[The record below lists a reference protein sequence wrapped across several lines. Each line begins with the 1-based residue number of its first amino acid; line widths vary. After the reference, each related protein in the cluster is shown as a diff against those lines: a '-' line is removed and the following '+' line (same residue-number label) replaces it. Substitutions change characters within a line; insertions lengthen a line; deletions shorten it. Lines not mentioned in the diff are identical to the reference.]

1 MLNILSKWLQT
12 PSLHLRGCKM
22 NVISQTLENPSLSQ
36 LSSTQILF
44 PAFFFRIPIWNI
56 SCFQYLSDPN
66 KFEQNYTNDSV
77 GVWKWKRKFF
87 VYKSITCKFWSEME
101 KKDKD
106 GKWLKLVTSTINV
119 KISEWKSFFKWERK
133 ISRKKKHNKL
143 FFFSQ
148 LFVLAEDKFLGNSFT
163 K

>member
-1 MLNILSKWLQT
+1 MITNSITSFAWVQNECNIADPRKSFSHSTFQHPNSF
-12 PSLHLRGCKM
+12 PS
-22 NVISQTLENPSLSQ
+22 
-36 LSSTQILF
+36 
-44 PAFFFRIPIWNI
+44 FFFRIPIWNI
-56 SCFQYLSDPN
+56 SCFQYSSDPN

-133 ISRKKKHNKL
+133 ISREKKHNKL